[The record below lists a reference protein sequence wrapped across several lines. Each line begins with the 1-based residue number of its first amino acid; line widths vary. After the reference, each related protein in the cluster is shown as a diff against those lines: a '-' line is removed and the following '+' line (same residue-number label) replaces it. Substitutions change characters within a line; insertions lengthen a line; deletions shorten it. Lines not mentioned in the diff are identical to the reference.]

1 MKKGT
6 FGRELAQHRLEPF
19 GCHDPASCD
28 LKIDIPE
35 GLSTSF
41 LQQLTSLKSCISTL
55 SHVTYTHK
63 TSLASKIPPQRE
75 Q

>member
-35 GLSTSF
+35 GLPIIRRFYNS
-41 LQQLTSLKSCISTL
+41 
-55 SHVTYTHK
+55 
-63 TSLASKIPPQRE
+63 
-75 Q
+75 